1 MTMGSFEHMGAEKL
15 SRSEVFPLARLL
27 PRRKPPQR
35 VSPLCPPA
43 VTRVLIV
50 GGMGGVVRLPL

>member
-43 VTRVLIV
+43 VTRALIV
-50 GGMGGVVRLPL
+50 GEWGVS